1 MFVLLYN
8 YFDSKQKKNIITKQL
23 KGKVYELMQLSKM
36 SYVALVKLIT
46 ETDDTVMIGNKTVQ

>member
-1 MFVLLYN
+1 
-8 YFDSKQKKNIITKQL
+8 
-23 KGKVYELMQLSKM
+23 MQLSKM